1 MMIYLYLGNFLFSGQ
16 GYFISVLFP
25 KETVA
30 LVMSVLIILIWILT
44 NGVMASS
51 KTANFII
58 KFMMKINPMNFT
70 TEGIFRRMIL
80 TVPTHNY
87 IIS

>member
-44 NGVMASS
+44 NGVMANS
-51 KTANFII
+51 KTANIVI
-58 KFMMKINPMNFT
+58 KSMMKINPMNFN

-80 TVPTHNY
+80 SVPSHNY
-87 IIS
+87 ILS

>member
-1 MMIYLYLGNFLFSGQ
+1 M
-16 GYFISVLFP
+16 FP

-58 KFMMKINPMNFT
+58 KFLMKINPMNFT

-80 TVPTHNY
+80 SVPSNNFTISKNPP
-87 IIS
+87 IIFPIS